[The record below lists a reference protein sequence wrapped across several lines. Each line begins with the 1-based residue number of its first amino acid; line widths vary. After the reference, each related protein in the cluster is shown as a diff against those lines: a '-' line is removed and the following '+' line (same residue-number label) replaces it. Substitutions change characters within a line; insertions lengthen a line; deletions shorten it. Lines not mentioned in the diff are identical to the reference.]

1 MTKNSFVAE
10 VTFKQFT
17 KWCLLFGYRKKED
30 DTLLIKRN
38 VCRWKRG
45 SFLSEIEITTG
56 IA

>member
-17 KWCLLFGYRKKED
+17 KWCFTLWLQKKED

-45 SFLSEIEITTG
+45 SSLSEIEITTG